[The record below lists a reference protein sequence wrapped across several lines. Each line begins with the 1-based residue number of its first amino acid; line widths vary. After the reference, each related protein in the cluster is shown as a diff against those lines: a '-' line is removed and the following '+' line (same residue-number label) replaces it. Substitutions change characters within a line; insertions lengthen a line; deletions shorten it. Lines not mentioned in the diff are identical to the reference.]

1 MNRFYDPSSL
11 LRSFGLV
18 VALLLALMPFQ
29 QGAAQNIESEVDN
42 LANRMDDARAANL
55 HLIAPNAFDDASS
68 RLSAAREMLKEG
80 EKISDIREEVQRG
93 QAVLNR
99 ARRVQ
104 DVGSVILKDAIT
116 ARNDALEAKA
126 PEFAT
131 DRWEEAEDVMRDA
144 GGEVE
149 KGDQNDARDDA
160 REAEKLYREAELT
173 AIRSDLLGTAREQR
187 RRARENDAEELARQT
202 WKDAESKLQEAEQ
215 ILETDRY
222 NRARARELA
231 EQATQQYQH
240 AYQISRTAIRIDDD
254 LDRNVETTVLQYEDR
269 IRQIAEAIE
278 TDIDFGNGVDAVTNR
293 LVAAVKSLREDRN
306 NLQST
311 LAERRETIENLR
323 GVVDSLDGRLASLEE
338 REQTMSA
345 RLQEKRERERTL
357 REVRSNFT
365 SNEADVLVRGDELV
379 IRMQGLNFPVGSS
392 EIRPANFS
400 LLTKLQRVIR
410 EFPDG
415 EIVVSG
421 HTDAQGN
428 DASNQKLSEKRAQ
441 AVREYLLANMNVDA
455 SRMEA
460 VGYGESEPI
469 ATNETE
475 SGREKNRRIDV
486 TINLS
491 TP

>member
-1 MNRFYDPSSL
+1 MNHFYPL
-11 LRSFGLV
+11 LSRLRHLGFLA
-18 VALLLALMPFQ
+18 ALLLVLAPVQ
-29 QGAAQNIESEVDN
+29 HSAAQNIEAEVEN
-42 LANRMDDARAANL
+42 LASRMDDARSANL
-55 HLIAPNAFDDASS
+55 HLIAPEAFEDASN
-68 RLSAAREMLKEG
+68 RLADAREMLDDG
-80 EKISDIREEVQRG
+80 DKISDIREEVQRG
-93 QAVLNR
+93 QAALNG
-99 ARRVQ
+99 ARDVQ
-104 DVGSVILKDAIT
+104 DVGTVILEDAIT
-116 ARNDALEAKA
+116 ARNDALEAKS

-144 GGEVE
+144 GREIE
-149 KGDQNDARDDA
+149 KGDQNDARDNA
-160 REAEKLYREAELT
+160 REAETLYREAELT
-173 AIRSDLLGTAREQR
+173 AIRADLLGTAREQR

-202 WKDAESKLQEAEQ
+202 WKDAESKLQEAER

-222 NRARARELA
+222 NRARARDLA

-240 AYQISRTAIRIDDD
+240 AYQISRTAARIDDD
-254 LDRNVETTVLQYEDR
+254 LDRNVERTIIQYEDQ
-269 IRQIAEAIE
+269 IRQIAEQVG
-278 TDIDFGNGVDAVTNR
+278 TDINFGNGLEAVTNR
-293 LVAAVKSLREDRN
+293 VVAAVQSLREDRN
-306 NLQST
+306 NLRST
-311 LAERRETIENLR
+311 LQERRETIEELR
-323 GVVDSLDGRLASLEE
+323 SVVDSLDGRLASLEE

-365 SNEADVLVRGDELV
+365 SDEADVLVRGDELIV
-379 IRMQGLNFPVGSS
+379 RMQGLNFPVGSS

-415 EIVVSG
+415 EIVISG
-421 HTDAQGN
+421 HTDARGN
-428 DASNQKLSEKRAQ
+428 DASNQKLSEERAQ
-441 AVREYLLANMNVDA
+441 AVREYLLANMDVES

-486 TINLS
+486 TISLP